1 MERIARSLP
10 RLLQVALILV
20 LATGMM
26 TTSGCKWFGKKKDV
40 LPPPT
45 DMTPTAGNPAPV
57 PQDYKIGELSPLPEM
72 KIIYF
77 DYDRSDIRPN
87 QIAAADADVKY
98 LQANPDIKV
107 YITGHCDE
115 RGSVEYNFNL
125 GMRRAGAVRDYFVSH
140 GIPASRIEP
149 ASKGKEQPAV
159 MGKGEAV
166 YSKNRRAEFQRMH

>member
-26 TTSGCKWFGKKKDV
+26 TTSGCKWFGKKKEV
-40 LPPPT
+40 VQPPT
-45 DMTPTAGNPAPV
+45 DMTPRNEV
-57 PQDYKIGELSPLPEM
+57 PQPQPQEYKIGDLSPLPEM
-72 KIIYF
+72 KAIYF
-77 DYDRSDIRPN
+77 GYDKADIRQD
-87 QIAAADADVKY
+87 QISSADFDVNY
-98 LQANPDIKV
+98 LKSNADIKV

-125 GMRRAGAVRDYFVSH
+125 GMRRAAAVRDYFVKK
-140 GIPASRIEP
+140 GVPAARIEIG
-149 ASKGKEQPAV
+149 SKGKEQPAV
-159 MGKGEAV
+159 EGKGEDV